1 MDFRLGVKV
10 QYTEISIAPALLL
23 WETQTMQMI
32 FLTLLG
38 FCVLVASAQDKP
50 EIPDDLLDTEHFRND
65 SALNEFTVPLISKV
79 FNELEKVSPLSY
91 DPDHYKNYGR
101 TPIDRSRI
109 ALRLGTLIAD
119 GFIAVQ
125 TGNSEDVPKIA
136 AHISR
141 YSKALGAGDKIKVH
155 AAELLEHAKAKDL
168 PKLKQALASTQR
180 DVERELAG
188 LRDPDLSHLISLGGW
203 LEALDS
209 AATAVNK
216 KYTPERALTLFR
228 EDVADYY
235 AESIGSLHPDISRR
249 PHLIKMRELLQGLRN
264 AMVLA
269 ENSKP
274 SAVQVKEVT
283 IVSSQLVEIARR

>member
-1 MDFRLGVKV
+1 MDFRPGVKV
-10 QYTEISIAPALLL
+10 QYTEISIAPTLFL
-23 WETQTMQMI
+23 WETHAMQMI
-32 FLTLLG
+32 LLAVLG
-38 FCVLVASAQDKP
+38 FCALVASAQEKH
-50 EIPDDLLDTEHFRND
+50 EIPDDLLDTEHFQSD
-65 SALNEFTVPLISKV
+65 SALNEFTVPSISKV

-91 DPDHYKNYGR
+91 DPNHYKNYGR

-141 YSKALGAGDKIKVH
+141 YSKALGASEKIKVH

-168 PKLKQALASTQR
+168 PKLKRALASTQR
-180 DVERELAG
+180 DVERELAR

-209 AATAVNK
+209 AAIAVNE

-249 PHLIKMRELLQGLRN
+249 PHLIKMRELLQGLRT

-269 ENSKP
+269 EDSKP

-283 IVSSQLVEIARR
+283 IVSTQLVEIARR

>member
-1 MDFRLGVKV
+1 MKKVLPAILG
-10 QYTEISIAPALLL
+10 L
-23 WETQTMQMI
+23 
-32 FLTLLG
+32 
-38 FCVLVASAQDKP
+38 CVLCASGQKKP
-50 EIPDDLLDTEHFRND
+50 EIPDDLLDDEHFRSD
-65 SALNEFTVPLISKV
+65 SALNEFTVPSIAKV
-79 FNELEKVSPLSY
+79 FDELEKVSPLSY
-91 DPDHYKNYGR
+91 DPRHYKNYER

-125 TGNSEDVPKIA
+125 TGNSEGVPKIA

-141 YSKALGAGDKIKVH
+141 YAKALGAGDKIKVH

-168 PKLKQALASTQR
+168 PELKRALASTQR

-209 AATAVNK
+209 AATAVDK
-216 KYTPERALTLFR
+216 KYTPERALILFR

-249 PHLIKMRELLQGLRN
+249 PQVIKIRELLQGLRN
-264 AMVLA
+264 TMVLEENVKPTA
-269 ENSKP
+269 E
-274 SAVQVKEVT
+274 QIKEVT
-283 IVSSQLVEIARR
+283 SVAAELVNIARR

>member
-1 MDFRLGVKV
+1 
-10 QYTEISIAPALLL
+10 
-23 WETQTMQMI
+23 MQMI
-32 FLTLLG
+32 LLAVLG
-38 FCVLVASAQDKP
+38 FCALVASAQDKP
-50 EIPDDLLDTEHFRND
+50 EIPDDLLDTEHFQSD
-65 SALNEFTVPLISKV
+65 SALNEFTVPSISKV

-91 DPDHYKNYGR
+91 DPNHYKNYGR

-168 PKLKQALASTQR
+168 PKLKRALASTQR
-180 DVERELAG
+180 DVELELAG

-209 AATAVNK
+209 AATAINK

-264 AMVLA
+264 AMVLK
-269 ENSKP
+269 ENSTP

-283 IVSSQLVEIARR
+283 TVSSQLVEIARR

>member
-50 EIPDDLLDTEHFRND
+50 EIPNDLLDTEHFRND

-274 SAVQVKEVT
+274 SAVQVKEVM

>member
-1 MDFRLGVKV
+1 MDFRPGVKV
-10 QYTEISIAPALLL
+10 QYTEISIAPALFL

-274 SAVQVKEVT
+274 SAVQVKEVM

>member
-274 SAVQVKEVT
+274 SAVQVKEVM